1 MRLGMI
7 NSPED
12 RLGIVSGWPT
22 TRPEHRFSLPTP
34 PFRGLLTGTFEQLIV
49 YSGFVLVFFSAVAVA
64 SVMVLR
70 WRRPELHLPFRVRCI
85 PIPPW
90 CLWLSQ
96 LGFCSTRFRED
107 LSNRCWESPPC
118 LWDCPSIST
127 GGGSPVSHIRLSAA
141 PTRC

>member
-34 PFRGLLTGTFEQLIV
+34 PFRGLFTGTFEQLIV
-49 YSGFVLVFFSAVAVA
+49 NSGFVLVLFSALAVA

-70 WRRPELHLPFRVRCI
+70 WRRPELHLPFRV
-85 PIPPW
+85 PLYPYTPLLFVGFS
-90 CLWLSQ
+90 LWILLYTLQGRPVESL
-96 LGFCSTRFRED
+96 LGLATVLLGLPLYFYWR
-107 LSNRCWESPPC
+107 
-118 LWDCPSIST
+118 
-127 GGGSPVSHIRLSAA
+127 RLS
-141 PTRC
+141 RR